1 MRLSADSIIAVFLRF
16 VNNLHISRH
25 ILNLRLDFFPAR
37 WYNLAYAI
45 CFRKGVFYAKQ
56 RTHRS

>member
-25 ILNLRLDFFPAR
+25 ILNLRLDFFPVR

-56 RTHRS
+56 